1 MFAIIDFKTK
11 MILASSESL
20 KDLQDI
26 YQKILPTVKTEIYSG
41 VKIVEMQEIK

>member
-11 MILASSESL
+11 TIMATSKSL
-20 KDLQDI
+20 KELQDI
-26 YQKILPTVKTEIYSG
+26 YQKILPTVKTEIYED